1 MQKLKAFLLA
11 NKVIIFGLIAAG
23 AMTYQQLSSQFPTD
37 YKVLIFAAIVAA
49 LGFLS
54 KNLRGQW
61 ASILGSLLPS
71 LGVVLDQMET
81 HTHISTG
88 ALIGGIALALSGVF
102 APPAKSL
109 SYEKTPEIVAAK
121 KDAADIDAS
130 AQPPK
135 NPPVST
141 K

>member
-1 MQKLKAFLLA
+1 MQKVKEFIQS
-11 NKVIIFGLIAAG
+11 NKVILFALLNAG

-37 YKVLIFAAIVAA
+37 YKVLGFAVFVASIGVLA
-49 LGFLS
+49 
-54 KNLRGQW
+54 KDLRGQW

-81 HTHISTG
+81 HTPITWPAIIG
-88 ALIGGIALALSGVF
+88 AAALALGGVF

-109 SYEKTPEIVAAK
+109 SYEKSPEIVEAK
-121 KDAADIDAS
+121 KDAANIDS
-130 AQPPK
+130 NAQPPK